1 MENNEFKTVHIKNC
15 TCCYFEDII
24 KLEDLD
30 LDNILIH
37 EKSHKNIL
45 IYDIWFMKS
54 FMQQKNL

>member
-15 TCCYFEDII
+15 TCYYFEDII